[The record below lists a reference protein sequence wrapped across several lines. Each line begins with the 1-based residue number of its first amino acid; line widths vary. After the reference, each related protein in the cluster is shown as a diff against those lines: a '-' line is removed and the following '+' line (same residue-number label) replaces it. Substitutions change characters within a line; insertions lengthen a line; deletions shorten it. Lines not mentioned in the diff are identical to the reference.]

1 MVACIS
7 RDVSSTMIN
16 LTFGDKKKKKNTFSK
31 NEKLLNGTRR
41 NFNLSILRHSWK
53 IHKIGNLKKN
63 HFTSTASNTSTYSFV
78 TGRMPQSVAKNVCH
92 VPFLASLRSIES
104 RLFQRDKLAQRGGG
118 RDRQWREEN
127 EWIVI
132 WIASE
137 FKKIELIKRSY
148 SSYSIF
154 QMLILGLIS
163 LESSR
168 NN

>member
-127 EWIVI
+127 EWICDMNRF
-132 WIASE
+132 WIQKNRINKAKL
-137 FKKIELIKRSY
+137 FLLFFFPNINPRVN
-148 SSYSIF
+148 IF
-154 QMLILGLIS
+154 GIVTK
-163 LESSR
+163 
-168 NN
+168 